1 MEQTVAKSNLSIPHF
16 AVTQARKDK
25 YLAALRQ
32 SGSHSAA
39 TRAASAHLP
48 DKEKGRKGRVGYQT
62 FLDLRKSDPAFA
74 VACEEAMADCLA
86 AVENA
91 ITDRALNPPKRPVIG
106 KDGQIVGY
114 YEDRNSSDRLL
125 VTLAKKLN
133 REDWGDKAT
142 IDHNVNVKGAI
153 LSIQPSDVLLLD
165 PKDQE
170 RFLAMCE
177 TIADRKGEANS
188 STQTIDHIATPMMP
202 LPMPTASPAY
212 VTSND

>member
-25 YLAALRQ
+25 YLAALRKC
-32 SGSHSAA
+32 GSHSVAA
-39 TRAASAHLP
+39 RAASPHLP
-48 DKEKGRKGRVGYQT
+48 DKEEGRKGRVGYQT

-74 VACEEAMADCLA
+74 VACEEAQADCLA
-86 AVENA
+86 SVEAA

-177 TIADRKGEANS
+177 QIADRKGEAN
-188 STQTIDHIATPMMP
+188 TQTIDLIATPMMP
-202 LPMPTASPAY
+202 LPMPTASSDYA
-212 VTSND
+212 TSDE